1 MSNSFVR
8 APIFCTLVGLG
19 LLSACASGPELA
31 DPAALPASFAPA
43 ALSPALAKQLPAGAP
58 GSRFGQLVLS
68 TQSNSELTD
77 GRKESWTAV
86 MTLVDGGHGLI
97 QTMTELSSNQVPY
110 GRIHSLS
117 YRGLIDL
124 RWQNVQLSGN
134 GGGPLYEVKAVS
146 RFDALPAGPGQEFA
160 YEFQSGA
167 EAQTANFQTSQR
179 SCKSVRTLPAN
190 ELHAKLPGQ
199 ATELACSQKNNNGA
213 PNTSRWMLLEHY
225 GVAVLVESRSGAR
238 KIDVRLL
245 DVKS

>member
-1 MSNSFVR
+1 MSSHAVR
-8 APIFCTLVGLG
+8 VKFLLSALSLG

-31 DPAALPASFAPA
+31 EPAALPASFAPP

-58 GSRFGQLVLS
+58 GSRFERLVLT
-68 TQSNSELTD
+68 TQSNAEQAD

-86 MTLVDGGHGLI
+86 MTLVDGGQGLV
-97 QTMTELSSNQVPY
+97 QTMTELSSNQVAY

-134 GGGPLYEVKAVS
+134 GGGPLYEVKQVS
-146 RFDALPAGPGQEFA
+146 RFDALPAGPGQEFG

-167 EAQTANFQTSQR
+167 EAQRGNFQTSQR
-179 SCKSVRTLPAN
+179 SCQSVRTLPASA
-190 ELHAKLPGQ
+190 LHAKLPGQ
-199 ATELACSQKNNNGA
+199 AIELACSQKNNNGVA
-213 PNTSRWMLLEHY
+213 NTSRWMLLEQY

-238 KIDVRLL
+238 KIEVRLL
-245 DVKS
+245 DVKA